1 MMQGYQLKAIGGII
15 MEERK
20 HCNEANCTCPKTTC
34 PRHGTCCECIMN
46 HRGNGSLVFCMRE
59 IANKQ
64 K

>member
-1 MMQGYQLKAIGGII
+1 
-15 MEERK
+15 MEEHK

-34 PRHGTCCECIMN
+34 PRHCTCCECIMN

>member
-1 MMQGYQLKAIGGII
+1 

-20 HCNEANCTCPKTTC
+20 HCNEANCTCPKITC

>member
-1 MMQGYQLKAIGGII
+1 MLQGYQLKAIGGII

-46 HRGNGSLVFCMRE
+46 HRGNGSLVYCMRE
-59 IANKQ
+59 IAAKQ